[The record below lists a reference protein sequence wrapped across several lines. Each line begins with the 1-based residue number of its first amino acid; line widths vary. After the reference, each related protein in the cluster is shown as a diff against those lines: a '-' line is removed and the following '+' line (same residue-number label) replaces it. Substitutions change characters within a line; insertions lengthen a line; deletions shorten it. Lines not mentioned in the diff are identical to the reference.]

1 MLFRSSHHSDTLEL
15 ELTRRNIPFVKY
27 GGLKFLEAAHVKDL
41 LAVLRWADNPKNRIA
56 AFRALQLL
64 PGMGPATAEQFVAR
78 FESSGFS
85 WNAFRVFRA
94 PATLAEAWDPFAEL
108 MVGLAVTEGPWQGQV
123 AGTREWFEPHL
134 ERIYDSAQVR
144 LGDLIQLER
153 LALQFASRDQFL
165 AELALDPPAVTGDL
179 SGTPYLDEDYDLS
192 TVHSAKGQE
201 WDAVYILNVADG
213 NFPSEFST
221 GRSDQI
227 EEERRL
233 LYVAMTR
240 AKNDLHLIA
249 PLKYYVANQ
258 PKHADRHVYGAR
270 SRFLTKAVM
279 ATLDAITWP
288 EDGDPSGVSGPRT
301 ARVNVAGK
309 LRSMW

>member
-1 MLFRSSHHSDTLEL
+1 M
-15 ELTRRNIPFVKY
+15 
-27 GGLKFLEAAHVKDL
+27 
-41 LAVLRWADNPKNRIA
+41 
-56 AFRALQLL
+56 
-64 PGMGPATAEQFVAR
+64 
-78 FESSGFS
+78 
-85 WNAFRVFRA
+85 
-94 PATLAEAWDPFAEL
+94 
-108 MVGLAVTEGPWQGQV
+108 
-123 AGTREWFEPHL
+123 
-134 ERIYDSAQVR
+134 
-144 LGDLIQLER
+144 
-153 LALQFASRDQFL
+153 
-165 AELALDPPAVTGDL
+165 
-179 SGTPYLDEDYDLS
+179 
-192 TVHSAKGQE
+192 
-201 WDAVYILNVADG
+201 YILNVADG

-258 PKHADRHVYGAR
+258 PKNGDRHVYGAR

-288 EDGDPSGVSGPRT
+288 VDGDRSSAAASST

-309 LRSMW
+309 LRGMW